1 MKKSSVKQ
9 AVIDR
14 LPQSWEY
21 ILRKEKKLTRFQ
33 EIVYD
38 LVVPKKARTRNLTTI
53 NCRKIS
59 WIYNNRTIYEIIN
72 SAMMYHVIPFDNT
85 VREEFKRIQE
95 DINNYENACR

>member
-38 LVVPKKARTRNLTTI
+38 LVVPKIARTRNLTTI

-59 WIYNNRTIYEIIN
+59 WIYNHRTICEIIN
-72 SAMMYHVIPFDNT
+72 SAMLYHVIPFDNA